1 MKNLMIHLLFASA
14 FLMIGISTWAQ
25 DPDSDQD
32 AKAIQGMLGDLLSQ
46 GNKANEAEL
55 PSTYD
60 FDYKLT
66 MEFWKEG
73 KDRESMTIMWSK
85 DYNITGMLTEN
96 DLMVFDNKQ
105 DIIVQFDQK
114 KMEANILPN
123 IMKGMGQ
130 YLKPDKE
137 EQMEL
142 LSVQK
147 TGNKKE
153 ILGYTCEEIL
163 VETEDQKS
171 KAWVTYAL
179 ETSLQDVLGNSMDI
193 QIEHYIDE
201 KYADE
206 FKDAMAMHVEATDK
220 KNGEVQYSEVV
231 NIEEGYQI
239 DNSKY
244 KVQR

>member
-1 MKNLMIHLLFASA
+1 MLHLLFA
-14 FLMIGISTWAQ
+14 ISLLLAGTATWAQ

-32 AKAIQGMLGDLLSQ
+32 AKAIQGMLGDILSQ

-66 MEFWKEG
+66 MEFWEEG
-73 KDRESMTIMWSK
+73 KDRQSMTMMWSK
-85 DYNITGMLTEN
+85 DRNITGMLTED
-96 DLMVFDNKQ
+96 DLMVFDNNQ

-130 YLKPDKE
+130 YLKPEME
-137 EQMEL
+137 EEMEI

-163 VETEDQKS
+163 VETEDDKS
-171 KAWVTYAL
+171 QAWVTYDL
-179 ETSLQDVLGNSMDI
+179 NTSMQDVLGNSMDI
-193 QIEHYIDE
+193 QIENYIDE
-201 KYADE
+201 KFADE
-206 FKDAMAMHVEATDK
+206 FKDAMAMYTEATDK
-220 KNGEVQYSEVV
+220 KNGEVQYSEV
-231 NIEEGYQI
+231 IEIVEGYQI